1 MKNKI
6 ELPDKRNSDILI
18 NINGKLCHRD
28 EAKISVFDSAV
39 QGGDAVWEGL
49 RIYDG
54 KVFMLEEHLDR
65 LMDSAHA
72 MAFTD
77 IPSREEIRQA
87 IFDTLNA
94 NKMYD
99 ESHIRLTLTRGEKL
113 TSGMSPHFNQKGCTL
128 IVLAEWKKP
137 VYNSEGIR
145 LITSSIRR
153 NNPSSIDSKIHH
165 NNLINNILA
174 KIEANLAGVDDAVM
188 LDMNGYVSETNATNL
203 FFIKKGVVLTPHADS
218 CLPGITRANVI
229 RICHENN
236 VPLTERNISIS
247 EMYTADEAF
256 TTGTMGELSP
266 VLSIDGRVIG
276 SGQAGELTGKIQEY
290 YRAMTEN
297 LGVPIPA
304 KT

>member
-1 MKNKI
+1 MKKKI
-6 ELPDKRNSDILI
+6 ELPDERNSDILI
-18 NINGKLCHRD
+18 NINGELFHRND
-28 EAKISVFDSAV
+28 AKISVFDSAV
-39 QGGDAVWEGL
+39 QGGDAVWEGI

-72 MAFTD
+72 MAFSN
-77 IPSREEIRQA
+77 IPPREEIMQA
-87 IFDTLNA
+87 IFETLHA

-137 VYNSEGIR
+137 VYSSNGIH

-203 FFIKKGVVLTPHADS
+203 FFIKKGKVLTPHADS

-229 RICHENN
+229 RICQDRDI
-236 VPLTERNISIS
+236 PLTERNISIS
-247 EMYTADEAF
+247 ETYTADEVF

-266 VLSIDGRVIG
+266 VLSIDGRKIG
-276 SGQAGELTGKIQEY
+276 NGKPGELTARIQEY
-290 YRAMTEN
+290 YRDMTAKE
-297 LGVPIPA
+297 GVPIPERI
-304 KT
+304 